1 MKRKLFALLLVL
13 CLLLCG
19 CADSQPLSLS
29 DTSKGTTVGDTNVP
43 ETSTETD
50 APTTPGTEGS
60 TSDTTEGIGTDTSA
74 ADTTQG
80 PIDTSDDSST
90 SGDEQ
95 TTDKPVSEETK
106 PPATTDEP
114 ETSKETGTTPPQT
127 EKPDETEPPPETA
140 SEPETTVPPD
150 TSKEPETTTPPD
162 TTVPPN
168 TTAPPTESTNP
179 PETDPPVTTSPYDY
193 PFDPDAIRSECI
205 SIASGYGLV
214 LDETLTPDN
223 SSWANPDQ
231 ATPNTQG
238 TRLKRM
244 LAETI
249 EYYSKDYREANGL
262 YPYEIRCYNIYIE
275 DMGDGTF
282 RIYFLFM
289 M

>member
-19 CADSQPLSLS
+19 CADSQPLGSS
-29 DTSKGTTVGDTNVP
+29 DTSNSTTVGDTTVS
-43 ETSTETD
+43 ESSTGTD
-50 APTTPGTEGS
+50 ASTAPGTEES
-60 TSDTTEGIGTDTSA
+60 TSDTTEGIRTDTSA
-74 ADTTQG
+74 DNTTQV
-80 PIDTSDDSST
+80 PIDTFNDSS
-90 SGDEQ
+90 SLDAEQ
-95 TTDKPVSEETK
+95 TTGKTVAEETK
-106 PPATTDEP
+106 PPVTTDEP
-114 ETSKETGTTPPQT
+114 ETSKETETKPPQT
-127 EKPDETEPPPETA
+127 EEPDETEPPPETTR
-140 SEPETTVPPD
+140 EPDTTSPPD
-150 TSKEPETTTPPD
+150 TSSEPETTTPPD
-162 TTVPPN
+162 TTVPPD
-168 TTAPPTESTNP
+168 TTTPPTETTDP

-193 PFDPDAIRSECI
+193 PFDPEAIRSECI

-223 SSWANPDQ
+223 SCWANPDQ

-249 EYYSKDYREANGL
+249 EYYSKDYREATGL

-282 RIYFLFM
+282 RIYFLYM